1 MNFKKQLQASK
12 LLQLLPVLAITT
24 LLFMPSHAAMAQM
37 SIPQPLKVGDKAPVL
52 DVSDWITDGE
62 GKYPHVTEFESG
74 KFYVVEFWATW
85 CGPCIMMMPEIAKMQ
100 EKYDGKIQFLSI
112 TDENIDEVM
121 MFKESTDQNQTP
133 FKEYMNKYSV
143 GVDPDGSTHVDFFG
157 NASTGIPASFVIGDT
172 GEVEL
177 IDHPAA
183 IGPVLDQ
190 IAAGTWDREKYY
202 ARIKA
207 REAVEVEVSEALE
220 NEDYAAALQA
230 SEKLVE
236 FYEED
241 EQLQLRFKRT
251 LLALNVK
258 GEQGQSFFKETL
270 DQFAKEDGAVAA
282 MVWKLVEMKN
292 ERMAV
297 DEENLKI
304 AEEALRNEIEEMPL
318 ATDEDKMMKGATID
332 ILAHL
337 LFVSRRLDDAIETQE
352 QAAEL
357 LDEKEIT
364 DFLTFLKDKKA
375 AVEATDP
382 SGS

>member
-1 MNFKKQLQASK
+1 MNFKKKFQPLSF
-12 LLQLLPVLAITT
+12 LSLSFVLAITT
-24 LLFMPSHAAMAQM
+24 FLFVPSNAAMAQLE
-37 SIPQPLKVGDKAPVL
+37 IPKPLKVGDKAPVL

-85 CGPCIMMMPEIAKMQ
+85 CGPCIRMMPEMAKMQ
-100 EKYDGKIQFLSI
+100 EEYDGKIQFLSI
-112 TDENIDEVM
+112 TDEEIDEVM
-121 MFKESTDQNQTP
+121 MFKETSDQTQTP
-133 FKEYMNKYSV
+133 FKDYMNKYSV
-143 GVDPDGSTHVDFFG
+143 GADPDGSTHLDFFG
-157 NASTGIPASFVIGDT
+157 NESTGIPTSFIIGKT

-183 IGPVLDQ
+183 IGPVLEQ

-207 REAVEVEVSEALE
+207 REAVELEVTESLE
-220 NEDYAAALQA
+220 KEDFAAALRA

-241 EQLQLRFKRT
+241 EQVQLRFQRT
-251 LLALNVK
+251 LLALNVE

-270 DQFAKEDGAVAA
+270 NQFADEDGAVAA

-292 ERMAV
+292 ERIEV

-304 AEEALRNEIEEMPL
+304 AEEAMRVQIAKLPVETE
-318 ATDEDKMMKGATID
+318 DDKMMKGATID

-337 LFVSRRLDDAIETQE
+337 VVRQQTTR
-352 QAAEL
+352 
-357 LDEKEIT
+357 
-364 DFLTFLKDKKA
+364 
-375 AVEATDP
+375 
-382 SGS
+382 